1 MTVIPGKN
9 LVLATAALAALAH
22 GLLFSAVFGWL
33 LAGGVTALFAAAIVE
48 WRWLRR
54 HVPHLNV
61 AWRLPSTS
69 TRGEALVGTLEITN
83 PTDAPVRVQVRPMLP
98 VLGRPTVWQ
107 GTLALAPLA
116 VEDIT
121 LRVQADARGAYHFGD
136 IYLRCHSPW
145 GLIAGQRRVKHG
157 HECRVYPDIRR
168 VKEYLA
174 MRRTLSAVA
183 PHVRSTP
190 LRGIGSEFESLRDYE
205 AGDDIRRIDW
215 KATARLSTMITRNYE
230 IEHFRNV
237 VVLIDRGRL
246 MAGKAGSGHKLDYA
260 VDAALMVC
268 GVALDGGDR
277 CGLMVFDQD
286 VTSYLPPRGDLQQL
300 QHILDTVY
308 DLQPVLVESH
318 FRRAFIHL
326 QTKLT
331 RRSLVLVLSDVMD
344 VEASR
349 TTMLGL
355 LALNKRHLVV
365 FAALRTP
372 EVEAVTDRTDDDDLS
387 PYRKAAAFR
396 LLQERGAVLARLEKG
411 GVHVLDVRPNDLTI
425 PLVNKYIELR
435 ERNLL

>member
-1 MTVIPGKN
+1 MTILPGKS
-9 LVLATAALAALAH
+9 LVVTAVALAAVAH
-22 GLLFSAVFGWL
+22 GLLFSGAFGWV
-33 LAGGVTALFAAAIVE
+33 LAVGIAIAAACVARE

-54 HVPHLNV
+54 HARNV
-61 AWRLPSTS
+61 HVTWRLPSAA
-69 TRGEALVGTLEITN
+69 TRGEPLIGALEVAN
-83 PTDAPVRVQVRPMLP
+83 PNPSAMLVRVRP
-98 VLGRPTVWQ
+98 VLPRQ
-107 GTLALAPLA
+107 GHPSAWEGALEVAAMGLEEI
-116 VEDIT
+116 V
-121 LRVQADARGAYHFGD
+121 LRIQAEVRGAYQFGD
-136 IYLRCHSPW
+136 IYLRCESPW
-145 GLIAGQRRVKHG
+145 GFLVGQRRIPHG
-157 HECRVYPDIRR
+157 HECRVYPDIRA
-168 VKEYLA
+168 VNEYLA

-183 PHVRSTP
+183 PHLRSTP
-190 LRGIGSEFESLRDYE
+190 LRGMGSEFESLRDYE
-205 AGDDIRRIDW
+205 EGDDIRRIDW
-215 KATARLSTMITRNYE
+215 KATARLNKMIARNYE

-237 VVLIDRGRL
+237 VVLVDRGRL
-246 MAGKAGSGHKLDYA
+246 MAGKAGNGVKLDYA

-277 CGLMVFDQD
+277 CGLLVFDHD
-286 VTSYLPPRGDLQQL
+286 VIAYLPPRGELQQL
-300 QHILDTVY
+300 QQVLDTLY

-349 TTMLGL
+349 ATMQGL

-372 EVEAVTDRTDDDDLS
+372 EIEAVVDGEDKDELG
-387 PYRKAAAFR
+387 PYRKAVAHR
-396 LLQERGAVLARLEKG
+396 LLHERREVLAKLEKG
-411 GVHVLDVRPNDLTI
+411 GVHVLDVRPDELRM

>member
-1 MTVIPGKN
+1 MIPGKH
-9 LVLATAALAALAH
+9 LAIAAAALAALAH
-22 GLLFSAVFGWL
+22 GLLFSENVMAVLVVGIVL
-33 LAGGVTALFAAAIVE
+33 IAGCVVRE

-54 HVPHLNV
+54 QAPHMQIS
-61 AWRLPSTS
+61 WKIPESGI
-69 TRGEALVGTLEITN
+69 RGESLIAELTIAN
-83 PTDAPVRVQVRPMLP
+83 ANDAAARVDVRPLLP
-98 VLGRPTVWQ
+98 RLGRPNLWQ
-107 GTLALAPLA
+107 GSLRLAPMA
-116 VEDIT
+116 VEAIAM
-121 LRVQADARGAYHFGD
+121 RIQANVRGAYEFGD
-136 IYLRCHSPW
+136 VYLRCRSPW
-145 GLIAGQRRVKHG
+145 GFLVAQRRIAHR
-157 HECRVYPDIRR
+157 HTCRIYPDIVR
-168 VKEYLA
+168 VKDYLVT
-174 MRRTLSAVA
+174 RRTLSAAA
-183 PHVRSTP
+183 PHLRSTP

-205 AGDDIRRIDW
+205 EGDDIRRIDW
-215 KATARLSTMITRNYE
+215 KATARLNTMIARNYE

-246 MAGKAGSGHKLDYA
+246 MAGKAGNGVKLDHA

-277 CGLMVFDQD
+277 CGLLVFDQE
-286 VTSYLPPRGDLQQL
+286 VLAYLPPRGELQQL
-300 QHILDTVY
+300 QHILDTLY

-349 TTMLGL
+349 TTMHGL
-355 LALNKRHLVV
+355 LALSKRHLVV

-372 EVEAVTDRTDDDDLS
+372 EVEAVVDSADDSDLG
-387 PYRKAAAFR
+387 PYRKAVAYR
-396 LLQERGAVLARLEKG
+396 LLQERTEVLAKLEKG
-411 GVHVLDVRPNDLTI
+411 GVHVLDVRPSDLTV